1 MKIIWNIQA
10 RIEIYQYTDSFDTR
24 TDTPIISCPI
34 REQQSPPPPITFRK
48 TVPFIERR
56 FLSRAASRSAS
67 KENIPIRA
75 NFNSGNHFTK
85 AHPSLA
91 HTDAHKIGVFASLFS
106 SSLSNVPRVGQ
117 RNTTNQLPSVIYIY
131 ISRKGHEG
139 GEVARHAKRNGRGGK
154 LRGLESRG
162 RASKE
167 IMKLRARQESARF
180 IDKRA
185 QEGRAEVRRG
195 KI

>member
-1 MKIIWNIQA
+1 MESFLYEFRFFVVELYIKIQMKIYMKIIWNIQA

-106 SSLSNVPRVGQ
+106 SSLSNVPLSPPRC
-117 RNTTNQLPSVIYIY
+117 P
-131 ISRKGHEG
+131 E
-139 GEVARHAKRNGRGGK
+139 
-154 LRGLESRG
+154 
-162 RASKE
+162 
-167 IMKLRARQESARF
+167 
-180 IDKRA
+180 
-185 QEGRAEVRRG
+185 
-195 KI
+195 

>member
-1 MKIIWNIQA
+1 MKIYMKIIWNIQA

-56 FLSRAASRSAS
+56 FPLKSRLSICIKGKHPHPRQLQLGQSFHKSAS
-67 KENIPIRA
+67 IPRA
-75 NFNSGNHFTK
+75 HRRAQDRRVCLIIFLLLVQR
-85 AHPSLA
+85 APLP
-91 HTDAHKIGVFASLFS
+91 
-106 SSLSNVPRVGQ
+106 SSLPRVGQ

-139 GEVARHAKRNGRGGK
+139 GEVARHAKRNGR
-154 LRGLESRG
+154 RGS
-162 RASKE
+162 
-167 IMKLRARQESARF
+167 
-180 IDKRA
+180 
-185 QEGRAEVRRG
+185 
-195 KI
+195 